1 MVLSRLAD
9 STCVMIDESGSNGR
23 MVEVVQLSDTT
34 AAMVDGM
41 GLVVAK
47 VRAESK
53 RCSKP

>member
-1 MVLSRLAD
+1 
-9 STCVMIDESGSNGR
+9 MIDESGSNGR